1 MEKTFKRL
9 TLANVQLDIALFLF
23 IEHQSYASAIT
34 LAGAAEE
41 IFGKELS
48 LLGVSHVLNWWY
60 TNMALSHKLLHGKEL
75 EKKKFIDNKNL
86 SRNALKH
93 HQGGDTEITLDM
105 KMEAC
110 WMLVRALENA
120 QRLGLKS
127 SRYHD
132 FDNWFHENIVGV

>member
-1 MEKTFKRL
+1 M
-9 TLANVQLDIALFLF
+9 QLDIALFLF

-34 LAGAAEE
+34 LDGAAEE

-48 LLGVSHVLNWWY
+48 LRGESCVLDWWY
-60 TNMALSHKLLHGKEL
+60 TNMALTHKSLHGIEL
-75 EKKKFIDNKNL
+75 EKKKYIKNKNL

-93 HQGGDTEITLDM
+93 LQGVDAAITLDM

-110 WMLVRALENA
+110 WMLVRALENS
-120 QRLGLKS
+120 QRLGFKS

>member
-1 MEKTFKRL
+1 MKSFLKWAGDSFMLVNRIKS
-9 TLANVQLDIALFLF
+9 TLSKCGGL
-23 IEHQSYASAIT
+23 
-34 LAGAAEE
+34 
-41 IFGKELS
+41 KE
-48 LLGVSHVLNWWY
+48 
-60 TNMALSHKLLHGKEL
+60 M
-75 EKKKFIDNKNL
+75 
-86 SRNALKH
+86 
-93 HQGGDTEITLDM
+93 TLDM